1 MALVTLLAASAGYTI
16 NSAVKAPSDAF
27 ELLNGVQVLRTTDG
41 TAVDLNKQWRGDERC
56 ALFFFR
62 SFG

>member
-1 MALVTLLAASAGYTI
+1 VSSAA
-16 NSAVKAPSDAF
+16 KAPADAF
-27 ELLNGVQVLRTTDG
+27 KLLNGVQVLRTTDG
-41 TAVDLNKQWRGDERC
+41 EAVELNKEWSEDERC